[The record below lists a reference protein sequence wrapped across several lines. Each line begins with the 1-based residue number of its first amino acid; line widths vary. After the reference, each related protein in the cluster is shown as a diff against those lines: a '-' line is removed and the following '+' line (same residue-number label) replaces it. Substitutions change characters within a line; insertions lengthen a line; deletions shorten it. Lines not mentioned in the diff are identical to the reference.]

1 MRLANSLCV
10 LVLCASPAINGQS
23 DLKEVKVAFN
33 DAQIPADAHITFDPS
48 VLLQVNFPAHDG
60 SNGTV
65 LETPGTQLSVAA
77 VAPFPSFALKGNHL
91 TTSGQFVIM
100 MFDLDAPI
108 PKLSLQVHSVTA
120 QD

>member
-1 MRLANSLCV
+1 MRPAHSLCV
-10 LVLCASPAINGQS
+10 FVLCASLAVNGQS
-23 DLKEVKVAFN
+23 NLEEVKIAFN
-33 DAQIPADAHITFDPS
+33 DAQIPADAQITFDPS
-48 VLLQVNFPAHDG
+48 VLLQVKFPAHDG

-77 VAPFPSFALKGNHL
+77 VDSFPSFALKGNHL